1 MPRNRRSLHI
11 LANIQGMFFN
21 QHIKNI
27 ARLQFLLLFCFFFFQ
42 QFLAIRLV
50 STRLDSNR
58 IESHRIAANS
68 LDLFNCILIYLNYFR
83 WH

>member
-27 ARLQFLLLFCFFFFQ
+27 ARLQFLLLFCFFFSTISRDPIGFDP
-42 QFLAIRLV
+42 
-50 STRLDSNR
+50 TRL
-58 IESHRIAANS
+58 ESYRIAS
-68 LDLFNCILIYLNYFR
+68 YRGEFVRFI
-83 WH
+83 

>member
-27 ARLQFLLLFCFFFFQ
+27 ARLQFLLLFCFFFFNN
-42 QFLAIRLV
+42 FSRSDWFRPD
-50 STRLDSNR
+50 STRIVSNR
-58 IESHRIAANS
+58 IVSRRIRS
-68 LDLFNCILIYLNYFR
+68 IYLIAF
-83 WH
+83 